1 MNQTF
6 DFVFELLPAFI
17 WLVIILAI
25 GFGVRKKHIENPL
38 YRFYMPN
45 LLMKLFF
52 GLAFASYYY
61 FGIEGDTVAYY
72 QSGEALTNLLF
83 ESPSA
88 YFSELFS
95 ENDST
100 QIYRIYSVNTGFPK
114 GWIYKEPEGFFIAK
128 ILSIFNL
135 VTFKSFF
142 ATTFLIAFLTA
153 NATWKLFLFISK
165 MKLTQ
170 DRFLAFALLLIPSV
184 NFWCTGISKDSFI
197 YISICYLTV
206 YAFRTLAGDRLKLR
220 DYVFIGLYIYL
231 IISVRSFIF
240 YILLIP
246 FALAWTSRLI
256 KKIGANDFT
265 LMATRTLLL
274 IGGISLITLNLVS
287 KSEEEILESN
297 TFLNEASITQKD
309 FASNDT
315 YGDNRYS
322 IGEIEFTFLGLVQVA
337 PAAIFAGA
345 FRPILTEALEPSLI
359 LNGLESILL
368 LFALLR
374 FFSKGALRKYRFIR
388 TNEFL
393 YFCLIFV
400 FLLSFITGLTSGL
413 FGVLVRLRAPLL
425 PFLTLLLLVDYS
437 STFKPKE
444 SQKNEGESAKLA

>member
-17 WLVIILAI
+17 WLVIILAV
-25 GFGVRKKHIENPL
+25 GFGVRRRNQANPL

-45 LLMKLFF
+45 LLIKLFF
-52 GLAFASYYY
+52 SFAFAAYYY
-61 FGIEGDTVAYY
+61 FGIEGDTVAYFKT
-72 QSGEALTNLLF
+72 GEAMTNLLF
-83 ESPSA
+83 ESPSV

-95 ENDST
+95 DPDSGRYF
-100 QIYRIYSVNTGFPK
+100 QVFNINTGFPP
-114 GWIYKEPEGFFIAK
+114 GWIYSETQGFFVAK
-128 ILSIFNL
+128 ILSITNL
-135 VTFKSFF
+135 ITFKSFF
-142 ATTFLIAFLTA
+142 ATTFLFAYFTA
-153 NATWKLFLFISK
+153 NATWKLFLLISK
-165 MKLTQ
+165 MKLTK
-170 DRFLAFALLLIPSV
+170 DRYLAFALLLIPSV
-184 NFWCTGISKDSFI
+184 NFWCTGISKDTLV
-197 YISICYLTV
+197 YIAICYLTL
-206 YAFRTLAGDRLKLR
+206 FGFKILQGDRLKMRQYLSMAL
-220 DYVFIGLYIYL
+220 FIYL
-231 IISVRSFIF
+231 TISIRSFIL
-240 YILLIP
+240 YVLLIP
-246 FALAWTSRLI
+246 FLLAWISRLI
-256 KKIGANDFT
+256 KKIGASDLT
-265 LMATRTLLL
+265 LVSIRTVFL
-274 IGGISLITLNLVS
+274 IGGLSLVTLNLVS
-287 KSEEEILESN
+287 KSEAEILESN
-297 TFLNEASITQKD
+297 AFLNEASVTQKD
-309 FASNDT
+309 FASNTT

-337 PAAIFAGA
+337 PSAIFAGA

-444 SQKNEGESAKLA
+444 SQKDEGESAKLA